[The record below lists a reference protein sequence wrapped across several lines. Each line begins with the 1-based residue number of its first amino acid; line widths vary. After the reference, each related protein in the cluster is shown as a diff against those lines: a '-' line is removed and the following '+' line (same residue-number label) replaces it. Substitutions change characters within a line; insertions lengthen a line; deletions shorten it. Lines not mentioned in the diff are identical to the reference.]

1 MSLLCHN
8 AGKTEEKQS
17 AFPSLTDTNSWLCR
31 NLFFQGRLT
40 GRGLALY
47 LALFPLMNWG
57 LPPPYT
63 QTEKQGSVCNQFSL
77 SWPTRC
83 EIGSRV
89 DDTLERSHTDLFA
102 VIMYGRSFF

>member
-1 MSLLCHN
+1 M
-8 AGKTEEKQS
+8 
-17 AFPSLTDTNSWLCR
+17 R
-31 NLFFQGRLT
+31 
-40 GRGLALY
+40 RGEALY

-63 QTEKQGSVCNQFSL
+63 QREKQGSVCNQFSL

-102 VIMYGRSFF
+102 AIMYGRSFW